1 MTQIQPRHSTTPL
14 RVVACSLATLMIA
27 VTPAGAQ
34 NRSNPGDAT
43 WQWTGTVNASETV
56 VVRAASGE
64 VRVIAATGNSAVVRG
79 RKEPRP
85 GSERADTRTIFEMRK
100 EGEVTLICA
109 YDPERGDCEVDGLR
123 QSNRDRSDRERN
135 TRIFLDVELPRGIRL
150 VVATG
155 NGPVTVTGTESDARI
170 SSGNG
175 RITIERVA
183 GSIKASTGNGAVSVT
198 DVRGP
203 VTVHSGNG
211 DIRVSTATGAVS
223 AHTGNGSIDV
233 TMRKVT
239 GAEDMEFSSGNGRV
253 TLHIPEGMNAEV
265 DAHTGNGSFSSDFP
279 LVVQGRMSKHRMR
292 ATLGTGGQRVK
303 ISTGNG
309 SVSLRKAETGSG
321 D

>member
-1 MTQIQPRHSTTPL
+1 MAQIQPRQSMTPL
-14 RVVACSLATLMIA
+14 RVVACSLATLVLA
-27 VTPAGAQ
+27 ATPAAAQ

-43 WQWTGTVNASETV
+43 WQWSGAVTATETF

-64 VRVIAATGNSAVVRG
+64 VRVVAATGTQATVRG

-85 GSERADTRTIFEMRK
+85 GSSRTDSRTIFEMRK
-100 EGEVTLICA
+100 EGDATLICA

-123 QSNRDRSDRERN
+123 QSNRNRSDRERN
-135 TRIFLDVELPRGIRL
+135 AKIFLDVSLPKGVRL

-155 NGPVTVTGTESDARI
+155 NGAVMVTGTESDAKI

-183 GSIKASTGNGAVSVT
+183 GTIKASTGNGAVTVT
-198 DVRGP
+198 DVRGA

-211 DIRVSTATGAVS
+211 DVRVSTATGAVS

-253 TLHIPEGMNAEV
+253 TLHVPEGMNAEV

-292 ATLGTGGQRVK
+292 ATLGSGGQRVK

-309 SVSLRKAETGSG
+309 SVSLRKAM
-321 D
+321 